1 MINDINQNI
10 QNLQNNTIPIYCGK
24 LTSGEIII
32 GRLQNTSLINCLK
45 INVNYDITNSSFNIN
60 FIPLL
65 YPISN
70 SLETVPLNNIIL
82 LKQAEQNII
91 ELYVKYLLVYV
102 NQELTKNTSQ
112 LNEKIDDLK
121 NKQNS
126 EQLLNDESSE
136 E

>member
-1 MINDINQNI
+1 MMNDINENI

-126 EQLLNDESSE
+126 EQLLNNEQNE

>member
-1 MINDINQNI
+1 MNDINENI

-126 EQLLNDESSE
+126 EQLLNDEQNE

>member
-1 MINDINQNI
+1 MSDINENI

-126 EQLLNDESSE
+126 EQLLNNEQSE

>member
-1 MINDINQNI
+1 M
-10 QNLQNNTIPIYCGK
+10 
-24 LTSGEIII
+24 
-32 GRLQNTSLINCLK
+32 
-45 INVNYDITNSSFNIN
+45 
-60 FIPLL
+60 
-65 YPISN
+65 
-70 SLETVPLNNIIL
+70 PLNNIIL

-126 EQLLNDESSE
+126 EQLLNNEQNE

>member
-1 MINDINQNI
+1 MNDINENI

-126 EQLLNDESSE
+126 EQLLNNEQNE

>member
-1 MINDINQNI
+1 MMSDINENI

-126 EQLLNDESSE
+126 EQLLNNEQSE

>member
-1 MINDINQNI
+1 MSKGYTGCID
-10 QNLQNNTIPIYCGK
+10 L
-24 LTSGEIII
+24 E
-32 GRLQNTSLINCLK
+32 R
-45 INVNYDITNSSFNIN
+45 
-60 FIPLL
+60 
-65 YPISN
+65 ISN

-126 EQLLNDESSE
+126 EQLLNNEQNE

>member
-1 MINDINQNI
+1 MK
-10 QNLQNNTIPIYCGK
+10 QNNTIPIYCGK

-32 GRLQNTSLINCLK
+32 GRLQNASLINCLK

-126 EQLLNDESSE
+126 DQLLNDEPSE

>member
-1 MINDINQNI
+1 MSDINENI

-126 EQLLNDESSE
+126 EQLLNNEQNE

>member
-1 MINDINQNI
+1 MNDINENI

-126 EQLLNDESSE
+126 EQLLNNEQSE

>member
-1 MINDINQNI
+1 MNDINENI